1 MALGEKDTVFS
12 SMIKYNG
19 IFSFPGFYKF
29 CYDWLKE
36 ETLFEK
42 LVENKYEEKL
52 MGDSKN
58 IIVEWTGERKL
69 TDYFR
74 FDIKVKFTISGLTN
88 VEINHGGAKVNTN
101 KGSIKLDVKGIL
113 VKDYEGKFQR
123 TALNKFMR
131 GIYEK
136 WIITTRINEFEDKIA
151 NYCDEFLSQTK
162 AYLDLEGRK

>member
-1 MALGEKDTVFS
+1 MEVGGKDTVFS

-19 IFSFPGFYKF
+19 IFSFADLYKF

-36 ETLFEK
+36 ETGFDK
-42 LVENKYEEKL
+42 LIENKYEEKIE
-52 MGDSKN
+52 GDSKK
-58 IIVEWTGERKL
+58 IKVEWTGEKKL

-74 FDIKVKFTISGLTN
+74 FDINVKFTIDNLTE
-88 VEINHGGAKVNTN
+88 VEINQGGIKVKTN
-101 KGSIKLDVKGIL
+101 KGSAKIEVKGIL

-123 TALNKFMR
+123 TAFNKFMR

-151 NYCDEFLSQTK
+151 SSCDELLTQTK
-162 AYLDLEGRK
+162 SYLDLEGRK